1 MSWNNWKK
9 ELETWSVF
17 DYLIFFIVMVWM
29 VRWLLK
35 IIF

>member
-35 IIF
+35 LIF